1 MNSVR
6 VLCYKAFA
14 RFLHNRTAVV
24 LTFIV
29 PLAMI
34 YIFGQVF
41 GLNRKDTGP
50 SGIPLA
56 VVNESDHAAARK
68 LVDALKAEKAFRVI
82 TEFTNADHS
91 TRPLREADLRPL
103 IRDRVFRFALVIPA
117 DVIPARGIGLH
128 LKILS
133 NPVNDIET

>member
-1 MNSVR
+1 MNSIFI
-6 VLCYKAFA
+6 LTYKAFA
-14 RFLHNRTAVV
+14 RYSRNRTAIA

-50 SGIPLA
+50 NGIPLA
-56 VVNESDHAAARK
+56 VVNESDHSAARK

-82 TEFTNADHS
+82 TDFTNSDRS

-128 LKILS
+128 L
-133 NPVNDIET
+133 